1 MRDFRKIKAWQ
12 ACDDLAVEIYS
23 ATADHFPDDEK
34 FGLTSQIRRAAVS
47 AAANIAEGAKRKST
61 KDYLRFLYN
70 SRGSLGEVEYYVHL
84 ANRLGFLPQRV
95 LRTLEELQDKAART
109 LYKLMEA
116 IETEV

>member
-12 ACDDLAVEIYS
+12 ACDDLAVEIYRV
-23 ATADHFPDDEK
+23 TADYFPDGER
-34 FGLTSQIRRAAVS
+34 FGLTSQIRRAVVS

-70 SRGSLGEVEYYVHL
+70 SRGSPGEVEYYIHV
-84 ANRLGFLPQRV
+84 ANRLGLLPQQV
-95 LRTLEELQDKAART
+95 LESLEELQDKAART
-109 LYKLMEA
+109 LYKLIEA